1 MRTLGEQIKDLRIK
15 NGMTQEEL
23 AQRLNTTKAAISR
36 YESNHRQP
44 KLEVLTSIAMILNA
58 NPDELFGLYFQ
69 SENVGDEN
77 GNKGEHYF
85 NALSRWI
92 QTVMPDAIKEA
103 SSETIDDW
111 LTEIN
116 SPFALYHAEDLTIV
130 KKLIETIVSLDSSW
144 KEELLSDAQKYLE
157 FQERKKA
164 KLEKMQMDVK

>member
-1 MRTLGEQIKDLRIK
+1 MPTLGEQIKILRVK
-15 NGMTQEEL
+15 NKMTQEEL
-23 AQRLNTTKAAISR
+23 AQKLNTTKAAISR
-36 YESNHRQP
+36 YETNQRQP

-69 SENVGDEN
+69 SEDIDDEN

-85 NALSRWI
+85 NALSRWF

-103 SSETIDDW
+103 SSEIMDDW
-111 LTEIN
+111 LTDIN
-116 SPFALYHAEDLTIV
+116 SPFALYHTENLTIV

-144 KEELLSDAQKYLE
+144 QEELLSDAQKYLE

-164 KLEKMQMDVK
+164 KLEKMQQDVK